1 MCKKQPLV
9 SVCIPTYNNADYIEE
24 TIRCVL
30 NQTYQ
35 NIELIVVD
43 DQSKDDTVEVVKAIS
58 DDRLKLF
65 INEKNLGMS
74 GNWNRCMEL
83 CKGEYIKLIC
93 ADDLIHETLIAKEVE
108 AMEQNPEV
116 LLVESDT
123 QFVDKDGN
131 AKGFYKRYRKSGV
144 VEGKEISKA
153 SVRSRD
159 QFGAPLAN
167 LVRRSAYE
175 ASGGFDASFVYIIDY
190 DFFMTIANM
199 GKVYIIH
206 EPLNYFRIRYDSNT
220 GQVMGGGKEDVY
232 IAEHRRLF
240 EKHAKVLG
248 LSELQVNRCVKIRKI
263 MSFLGNI
270 YLRVFAK

>member
-1 MCKKQPLV
+1 MSQPLV

-24 TIRCVL
+24 TIQCVI

-43 DQSKDDTVEVVKAIS
+43 DKSKDETVEIIQSIKDNRI
-58 DDRLKLF
+58 KLY

-83 CKGEYIKLIC
+83 CTGEYIKLIC
-93 ADDLIHETLIAKEVE
+93 ADDLIHKELIQREVE
-108 AMEQNPEV
+108 AMEQHPEV

-123 QFVDKDGN
+123 QFVDKYGK
-131 AKGFYKRYRKSGV
+131 AKGYYRRYRKSGV
-144 VEGKEISKA
+144 VDGKEISKVC
-153 SVRSRD
+153 VRTRD

-175 ASGGFDASFVYIIDY
+175 QSGGFDSSFVYIIDY
-190 DFFMTIANM
+190 DFFMTIANK

-220 GQVMGGGKEDVY
+220 GQVMGGGKEEEY

-240 EKHAKVLG
+240 EKHADNLG
-248 LSELQVNRCVKIRKI
+248 MSQQQVDFCVNIRKM

-270 YLRVFAK
+270 YLKIFAR

>member
-1 MCKKQPLV
+1 MNQPLV
-9 SVCIPTYNNADYIEE
+9 SVCIPAYNNADYIKE
-24 TIRCVL
+24 TIECVL
-30 NQTYQ
+30 NQTYK

-43 DQSKDDTVEVVKAIS
+43 DQSKDNTVDVVRSIQ
-58 DDRLKLF
+58 DDRLKLY

-83 CKGEYIKLIC
+83 CTGEYIKLIC
-93 ADDLIHETLIAKEVE
+93 ADDLIHETLIAREVE
-108 AMEQNPEV
+108 AMEAHPEV

-123 QFVDKDGN
+123 QFVDKNGK

-144 VEGKEISKA
+144 VDGKEISKA
-153 SVRSRD
+153 CVHTRD

-175 ASGGFDASFVYIIDY
+175 MSGGFDSTFVYIVDY
-190 DFFMTIANM
+190 DFFMTIAKT

-220 GQVMGGGKEDVY
+220 GQVMGGGKEEAY
-232 IAEHRRLF
+232 IAEHRKLF
-240 EKHAKVLG
+240 EKHAKDLG
-248 LSELQVNRCVKIRKI
+248 LSQGYVNHCVRIRRL
-263 MSFLGNI
+263 MSFMGNI
-270 YLRVFAK
+270 YLKIFAK